1 MKSSTLLSL
10 AGVAGVAVIMLVIG
24 LTGGSVLFPLT
35 RTETTTQKIMDTD
48 IVTQTTTIASTITVS
63 SISTLTQIETTSVIS
78 PTLISTSSSIA
89 CTVSAAGTGLYVT
102 LESDSGQPLSG
113 VQVSG
118 TAVIDFSN
126 GESCQE
132 YSSSLATNTTGSV
145 VFGADTGSYYLLSI
159 LYQGENYTA
168 TAPVYI
174 MQSTYLTLR
183 VPSGNI
189 SVTEI
194 PFGGCIRNSTETL
207 CPG

>member
-1 MKSSTLLSL
+1 
-10 AGVAGVAVIMLVIG
+10 MLVIG
-24 LTGGSVLFPLT
+24 LAAGSVLFPLT
-35 RTETTTQKIMDTD
+35 KTETTTQKITSNNVETQS
-48 IVTQTTTIASTITVS
+48 ITIPSTIIVTASVTQTQMES
-63 SISTLTQIETTSVIS
+63 SSSLFPTSV
-78 PTLISTSSSIA
+78 TTSSSVV
-89 CTVSAAGTGLYVT
+89 CSVSAAGTGLYVT
-102 LESDSGQPLSG
+102 VESDGSQPISGI
-113 VQVSG
+113 QVSG
-118 TAVIDFSN
+118 TGVIEFSN
-126 GESCQE
+126 GEGCQQDNG
-132 YSSSLATNTTGSV
+132 SLTTNSTGSV

-194 PFGGCIRNSTETL
+194 PFGGCIRNSTETQ